1 MKHNKAFF
9 DLQLFWHD
17 LISVRGWK
25 KIHRYFQMRRCAVAE
40 AKRHVIRKDV
50 VFEVSHLSVQFENNG
65 ITKKVID
72 DFSFQFAP
80 NKIYC
85 LIGASGSG
93 KTTLISHFNGIQKSA
108 KGNLYF
114 KNGAK
119 ILFYKNKI
127 KDYKK
132 IRRLLSI
139 VFQSPEHQLFKETVL
154 KDVAF
159 GPKALGLDRK
169 NATINAAKQLLDLGL
184 NENFFNSNPFNLS
197 GGQKRK
203 VALAGI
209 FAINSEV
216 LIFDEPTSGL
226 DPASEAEVIQMF
238 LQLKSQNKTIIVITH
253 NMDHVLEIAD
263 EVILLDEGCLVT
275 SHDPFTFFCDKRLL
289 NRYQI
294 VTPHVIGVIDRLVAA
309 HPQFESVMA
318 AKPRT
323 VSALAQSISDCINH
337 NRK

>member
-1 MKHNKAFF
+1 
-9 DLQLFWHD
+9 
-17 LISVRGWK
+17 
-25 KIHRYFQMRRCAVAE
+25 MRRLAIDE
-40 AKRHVIRKDV
+40 AKKYQITPNA
-50 VFEVSHLSVQFENNG
+50 VFEVCNLSVQFENNG
-65 ITKKVID
+65 LVKKVID
-72 DFSFQFAP
+72 DFSFQFQK

-93 KTTLISHFNGIQKSA
+93 KTTLITHFNGIQKSS

-114 KNGAK
+114 SNGAN

-127 KDYKK
+127 KHYKK
-132 IRRLLSI
+132 IRSLLSI
-139 VFQSPEHQLFKETVL
+139 VFQSPEHQLFKETVI

-159 GPKALGLDRK
+159 GPKALGIDPK

-226 DPASEAEVIQMF
+226 DPVSEAEVVQLF
-238 LQLKSQNKTIIVITH
+238 LKLKAQNKTIIVITH

-263 EVILLDEGCLVT
+263 EVILMDEGKLIT
-275 SHDPFTFFCDKRLL
+275 NQDPFNFFYNEELL
-289 NRYQI
+289 SRYQI
-294 VTPHVIGVIDRLVAA
+294 ITPHVINVTQQLTKANS
-309 HPQFESVMA
+309 QFAQLAA

-323 VSALAQSISDCINH
+323 VQDLAQAIGDVIKN
-337 NRK
+337 KPKLYEE